1 MGTLEISSVVPGN
14 FIKLLEL
21 TKRLGISKSEVFRRI
36 HAVPEFPQPIR
47 LGPRC
52 VVYSSAEV
60 DAYMAS
66 CIAKR
71 DQQRA
76 A

>member
-1 MGTLEISSVVPGN
+1 MGHFDIPAAQPIRFL
-14 FIKLLEL
+14 KLPEVLH
-21 TKRLGISKSEVFRRI
+21 RLGISRSEFFRRAHTI
-36 HAVPEFPQPIR
+36 PNWPLPIR
-47 LGPRC
+47 MGLRC

-60 DAYMAS
+60 DAYMQD
-66 CIAKR
+66 CVAKR